1 MSVDAANR
9 WVMST
14 NGESMAHSNARH
26 MKVTKK
32 KHNKLVLFLAV
43 ILVLAL
49 LACCAG
55 VGLAFF
61 WTRDLPAC
69 DSAEDYNVS
78 SPTTVYAADG
88 TTVLASFSLQNR
100 IPLSSLSEVGENAKW
115 ATVAVEDERYYDH
128 GAIDIIGIARA
139 LWNNV
144 TGGNIEGASTISQ
157 QLARNTVLSDEA
169 NDISIKRKVREA
181 AVAVQ
186 MEQLFTKDEI
196 LLMYM
201 NTINYGSGA
210 YGIEAAAQRY
220 FSKSALELTLS
231 EAALLAGIPQSPTYN
246 NPIDYLDNA
255 IQRRN
260 VVLDRMMANGFIAE
274 ATAAAAKAEPVV
286 LEISDISTD
295 GIEKYPYFTSYVRSE
310 LLNSYDLTSA
320 DIFEGGL
327 TVYTTLDP
335 TIQEYAEGAV
345 SEKLNQVGDSYECA
359 LTAIDPNTGYIKA
372 MVGGR
377 DFYQNQY
384 NLATQAT
391 RSPGSSF
398 KTFTLVTAIQQG
410 IDPKTRV
417 NCASTVKIGD
427 WEVKNYGYSNYGI
440 QTISGAFAVS
450 SNTGFARLIMA
461 VGAQNVANTAHSMG
475 ITSDLRAE
483 GALTLGASEVTTLEM
498 ADAYATIA
506 NGGTH
511 YDAVCVTK
519 VIDRKGK
526 VVINNETPR
535 GTTVLSAEVAHAA
548 TEVMKGVITSGTG
561 TAARLSN
568 GQEAA
573 GKTGTSEYEYDS
585 WFCGF
590 TPQMSV
596 AIWLGDPDNKKATPS
611 NATSVFSA
619 FMNQVLEGQ
628 SPVAFPAASD
638 PEYTK
643 TFSNIDLDVKTSYSS
658 SVDNTNN
665 TEGEAANENAN
676 TSNTNEGA
684 GSEGGPGEGGTIT
697 PDSGSD
703 SGSDTGGG
711 GSGSGDAGGS
721 GEPADPPV
729 VTGPAA

>member
-1 MSVDAANR
+1 
-9 WVMST
+9 
-14 NGESMAHSNARH
+14 

-32 KHNKLVLFLAV
+32 KHSKLVRFLVV
-43 ILVLAL
+43 ILVFILV
-49 LACCAG
+49 ACCAG
-55 VGLAFF
+55 VGLAFY

-78 SPTTVYAADG
+78 SPTTVYAADA

-128 GAIDIIGIARA
+128 GAVDIIGIARA

-144 TGGNIEGASTISQ
+144 TGGSIEGASTISQ

-169 NDISIKRKVREA
+169 NDISLKRKVREA
-181 AVAVQ
+181 AVAIQ

-220 FSKSALELTLS
+220 FSKSASELTLS

-260 VVLDRMMANGFIAE
+260 AVLDRMVANGFVTE
-274 ATAAAAKAEPVV
+274 AAAAAAKAESVV
-286 LEISDISTD
+286 LETSDISTD
-295 GIEKYPYFTSYVRSE
+295 GIEKYPYFTSYVRNE

-335 TIQEYAEGAV
+335 TIQEYAQEAV
-345 SEKLNQVGDSYECA
+345 SEKLDQVGTSYECA
-359 LTAIDPNTGYIKA
+359 LTAVDPNTGYIKA

-384 NLATQAT
+384 NLAAQAK

-461 VGAQNVANTAHSMG
+461 VGAQNVVNTAHSMG

-511 YDAVCVTK
+511 YDAVCITK
-519 VIDRKGK
+519 AIDRKGN
-526 VVINNETPR
+526 VVIDNETPQ
-535 GTTVLSAEVAHAA
+535 GAKVLSAEVAHAA
-548 TEVMKGVITSGTG
+548 TEVMKGVITGGTG

-596 AIWLGDPDNKKATPS
+596 AIWLGDPDNERATTS
-611 NATSVFSA
+611 TATSVFSA

-628 SPVAFPAASD
+628 SPVEFPEASD

-643 TFSNIDLDVKTSYSS
+643 TFSNTDLDVKTSYSS
-658 SVDNTNN
+658 SAYYMNN
-665 TEGEAANENAN
+665 TTNETANETANENAN
-676 TSNTNEGA
+676 TSNTNEG
-684 GSEGGPGEGGTIT
+684 GDPEGGSGEGGAIV

-703 SGSDTGGG
+703 SGSETGGG

-721 GEPADPPV
+721 GGSTDISV
-729 VTGPAA
+729 AAGSAA